1 MACKYNRKCALKQ
14 RGKEESWGGTRC
26 VWLVYTC
33 VTIIKHVVLTYE
45 PLLVAELKRLGCVKA
60 GEGDEM
66 KASVHRVVYTND
78 ADEPAECN
86 GER

>member
-1 MACKYNRKCALKQ
+1 MVGVCLFSNWFL
-14 RGKEESWGGTRC
+14 SS
-26 VWLVYTC
+26 
-33 VTIIKHVVLTYE
+33 ILTYE
-45 PLLVAELKRLGCVKA
+45 PLLVAELKRLGCVEA
-60 GEGDEM
+60 GEGDQM